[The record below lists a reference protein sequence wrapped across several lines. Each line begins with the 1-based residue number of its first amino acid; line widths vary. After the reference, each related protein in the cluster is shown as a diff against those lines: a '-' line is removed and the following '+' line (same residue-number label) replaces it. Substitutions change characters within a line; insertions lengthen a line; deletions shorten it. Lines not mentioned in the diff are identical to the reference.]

1 MRAARAGAAHAMGLL
16 KAELERQPDS
26 SIIWAQLAL
35 AHGLLGERG
44 ETLRCVQKAAE
55 LMPESKD
62 AIVGPS
68 NSATCALALA
78 WAGEKDRALAEVGR
92 LLRVPFGLNV
102 YSTRVEFRPL
112 RDDPRF
118 KALVA
123 DPKVNDPLL

>member
-1 MRAARAGAAHAMGLL
+1 M

-26 SIIWAQLAL
+26 SILWAQLAL
-35 AHGLLGERG
+35 AHGLLGERD

-55 LMPESKD
+55 LMPESRD

-78 WAGEKDRALAEVGR
+78 WAGETDRAVAEVGR
-92 LLRVPFGLNV
+92 LLHVPFGLNV
-102 YSTRVEFRPL
+102 HATRAGFRPL

-118 KALVA
+118 KALTA
-123 DPKVNDPLL
+123 DLKVNDPLL